1 MKSIKPYSLF
11 AYKQIDGRITFRI
24 KPQNKVDLILSD
36 IRQMAIDFPTY
47 AKNLETNIIL
57 MSFDVNALVT
67 FDAHFNLFGDS
78 YEDFIKKGIPCVF
91 YITNSDVF
99 VEALNP
105 DDFFAKY

>member
-11 AYKQIDGRITFRI
+11 AYKQIDGRITYRI
-24 KPQNKVDLILSD
+24 KPQHKVDLILSD
-36 IRQMAIDFPTY
+36 IRQMALDFPTQ

-57 MSFDVNALVT
+57 MSFEPTALVT

-91 YITNSDVF
+91 YINDTDVF
-99 VEALNP
+99 IEELNP